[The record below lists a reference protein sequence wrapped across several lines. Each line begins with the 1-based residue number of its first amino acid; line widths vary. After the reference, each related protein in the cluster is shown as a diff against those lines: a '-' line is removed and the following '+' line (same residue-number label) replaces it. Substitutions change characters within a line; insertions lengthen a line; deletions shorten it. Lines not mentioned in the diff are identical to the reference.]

1 MSSMGIPIAIFVVCL
16 SAGVIASSRWL
27 PDLRAGPVGGLAFF
41 LVCGLMGAAL
51 ALAGLH
57 IYSIVEISKNS
68 EAAFG
73 SRNFRAEFVA
83 SGLASMLWEVGSL
96 VALATVVYLLAPS
109 ANRTDDPGRG
119 PTRPAQ
125 RAY

>member
-1 MSSMGIPIAIFVVCL
+1 
-16 SAGVIASSRWL
+16 
-27 PDLRAGPVGGLAFF
+27 VGGLAFF

-57 IYSIVEISKNS
+57 IYSTVEISKNS

-96 VALATVVYLLAPS
+96 RALATAVYLLAPP
-109 ANRTDDPGRG
+109 ANRTDDPARG
-119 PTRPAQ
+119 PTRPAPP
-125 RAY
+125 AY